1 MILISF
7 NKYNDEINN
16 FIEDSNDI
24 YKGYCKNIPEENGN
38 INNSCPKAMK
48 YLKNLEDHGHDD
60 YSANGCK
67 YLSYWIHYYVFNK
80 QNVNGKSFEFCQ
92 RLLKEYEEFDNDHFC
107 MYYIEEKNKLPYEIL
122 EKLIDP
128 YEKFYSGNA
137 QGKKCDC
144 VCAKECAILYNK
156 NRNICL
162 ESKDN
167 DFCNELEKFKKKY
180 DENMLLIS
188 ECIDAPKSLPSAK
201 EFDVSLIIITPISLI
216 VLISFVLF
224 ILYKK
229 YSRIKRKKN
238 IYKHIEHQTNQLLH
252 EKMCNIDS
260 YSIKYQMKYH

>member
-1 MILISF
+1 
-7 NKYNDEINN
+7 
-16 FIEDSNDI
+16 
-24 YKGYCKNIPEENGN
+24 
-38 INNSCPKAMK
+38 
-48 YLKNLEDHGHDD
+48 
-60 YSANGCK
+60 
-67 YLSYWIHYYVFNK
+67 VFNK

-188 ECIDAPKSLPSAK
+188 ECKYAPKSLPSAK
-201 EFDVSLIIITPISLI
+201 EHDVSVIIITPISLI
-216 VLISFVLF
+216 VLISFTLF

-229 YSRIKRKKN
+229 YSKIKRKKN
-238 IYKHIEHQTNQLLH
+238 IYKHIEQQSNQLLH
-252 EKMCNIDS
+252 EKMYNMDS
-260 YSIKYQMKYH
+260 YNIKYQMNHHSS